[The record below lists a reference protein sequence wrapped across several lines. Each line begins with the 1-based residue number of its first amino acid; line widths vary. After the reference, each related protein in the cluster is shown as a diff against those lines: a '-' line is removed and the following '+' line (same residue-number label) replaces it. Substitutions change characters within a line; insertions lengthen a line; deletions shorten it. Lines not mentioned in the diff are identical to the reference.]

1 MMKYLN
7 AVRAVLGV
15 FAALA
20 CLTVPFSGCASKE
33 SELEKG
39 TSAFLKV
46 DDYENA
52 LKLVEGFILENPE
65 KPIGHAMLAKVLAA
79 NGQTEKALKA
89 YYQFYK
95 LGETLSEELLL
106 ELLLGALNDDSWEVR
121 AYAIMWV
128 LKELGDNRAVPD
140 LINLLNDDDSDIG
153 QLAAE
158 ALGKLGDERGILPLI
173 NALNH
178 DSWSAQ
184 EDAAKALGKL
194 GDKSAVPHL
203 IKILNDDGNWVRWEA
218 AEAIGELGDKSA
230 IPALINALN
239 DNHWVRGSVGK
250 VGR

>member
-7 AVRAVLGV
+7 AVMAVLGV

-121 AYAIMWV
+121 AYATFV
-128 LKELGDNRAVPD
+128 
-140 LINLLNDDDSDIG
+140 
-153 QLAAE
+153 
-158 ALGKLGDERGILPLI
+158 LGKLGDKSAVPHLI
-173 NALNH
+173 NVLNH
-178 DSWSAQ
+178 DNGAVQ
-184 EDAAKALGKL
+184 EEAAKALGKL

-203 IKILNDDGNWVRWEA
+203 INVLNHDY
-218 AEAIGELGDKSA
+218 
-230 IPALINALN
+230 
-239 DNHWVRGSVGK
+239 VGK
-250 VGR
+250 IGG